1 MDGILDESPSWPFQ
15 ELERRNPWT
24 NHLTIITKLALPDR
38 RNPTPQEQLDELPG
52 SGDGLL
58 EVDPD
63 VRQVLE
69 AVLMERSG
77 AGGFL
82 RALVLVGFEAKPS
95 CVFWGGGL
103 KGGYLSQKQA
113 NPRRCVS
120 NNGFGPLK
128 MSVSIWLAFNKALGC
143 LTLVAHGVMKNN

>member
-24 NHLTIITKLALPDR
+24 NHLTITKLALQDR

-103 KGGYLSQKQA
+103 KGVPLSKTGKSKKV
-113 NPRRCVS
+113 CVQQWVRTPE
-120 NNGFGPLK
+120 NECFH
-128 MSVSIWLAFNKALGC
+128 LAC
-143 LTLVAHGVMKNN
+143 L